1 MRIKKGDTV
10 FVITGKEKGKKGK
23 VLQFIKE
30 NNRVLVQGINF
41 SKKHTRQTRQD
52 QPGGILQKESS
63 LHISNLKFLCPR
75 CSKPSGLGAKFLSDK
90 SKVRICKN
98 CQEMV

>member
-23 VLQFIKE
+23 VLQFFKDK
-30 NNRVLVQGINF
+30 NRVLVQGINF
-41 SKKHTRQTRQD
+41 VKRHSKQTRQD

-63 LHISNLKFLCPR
+63 INLSNLLFFCPR
-75 CSKPSGLGAKFLSDK
+75 CNTPAKLGVKFLNDG
-90 SKVRICKN
+90 SKVRICKK
-98 CQEMV
+98 CQENV